1 VDALAQCAFC
11 TERLPRSA
19 RFCPRCGKEASK
31 DAAATAVERRRRPV
45 AAPEA
50 DTDRDPTGDLEP
62 ELPLPPLRL
71 LPGTVLGRH
80 YRIESTLGEGG
91 MGTVY
96 RAQDRVLGRT
106 VAIKCLHSNLA
117 GEPDIC
123 RRFIREAR
131 ILRTFSHA
139 NVVTVHDLIQER
151 YLVGMVME
159 YIEGPTLTQ
168 ELKRWRDHM
177 PLEEIGWLL
186 WDILGAMEEAH
197 ERRIVHRDLKPD
209 NILLRQVGQ
218 RHVPKIVDFGIA
230 KILDG
235 TVYTVSGELLGT
247 CRYISPEQVQRP
259 ALTDHRA
266 DIYALGV
273 TLYEL
278 CTGRAPF
285 HSENHFALMMAHV
298 MEAPPPPS
306 RFRPDLPPA
315 LEELILAALA
325 KNPADRPQSCAE
337 FRARLEEALPGART
351 AASRGTTEPLALPE
365 RIEDESGGHMVLV
378 PAGPFL
384 MGPNRREVALDAF
397 YMDRLPVTNRQF
409 KRFLDVTGY
418 RPEDE
423 SAARFVAHW
432 SGGAIPAGQE
442 DHPVV
447 YVSWEDA
454 CAYATW
460 AGKRLPTEAE
470 WEKAARGVDGRR
482 YPWGPA
488 APDEEH
494 ANFGRKR
501 RGTVAVGSCPAGASP
516 YGIEDL
522 AGNVWEWCEDVD
534 DPEFYLGGPT
544 INPRN
549 GSRGEHRVVRGGSW
563 MYAAE
568 SLRTT
573 ARSSFE
579 PYTRFAGG
587 GFRCVR
593 SV

>member
-19 RFCPRCGKEASK
+19 RFCPRCGKEA
-31 DAAATAVERRRRPV
+31 AATRAERRRTPPR
-45 AAPEA
+45 AAPDS
-50 DTDRDPTGDLEP
+50 DTDRETQAPAEP
-62 ELPLPPLRL
+62 ELPLPPMRL

-96 RAQDRVLGRT
+96 RAHDRVLDRT

-131 ILRTFSHA
+131 ILRTFCHP
-139 NVVTVHDLIQER
+139 NVVTVHDLIQEQ

-159 YIEGPTLTQ
+159 YIEGPTLLQ
-168 ELKRWRDHM
+168 ELRRWRDHM
-177 PLEEIGWLL
+177 PLEEIGRLL
-186 WDILGAMEEAH
+186 WDILTAMEEAH
-197 ERRIVHRDLKPD
+197 RRRIVHRDLKPD
-209 NILLRQVGQ
+209 NVLLRQVGR

-273 TLYEL
+273 TFYEL
-278 CTGRAPF
+278 CTGRTPF
-285 HSENHFALMMAHV
+285 TSDNHFSLMMAHV

-315 LEELILAALA
+315 LEALILAALA

-337 FRARLEEALPGART
+337 FRERLGAALPAART
-351 AASRGTTEPLALPE
+351 AEQHEAPELGTLSE
-365 RIEDESGGHMVLV
+365 RIDAEDGGQMILV
-378 PAGPFL
+378 PAGKFL
-384 MGPNRREVALDAF
+384 FGPQRREVVLDAF

-409 KRFLDVTGY
+409 KRFVDVTGY
-418 RPEDE
+418 RPEDG
-423 SAARFVAHW
+423 SAARFLAHW

-442 DHPVV
+442 DHPVA

-482 YPWGPA
+482 YPWGQA
-488 APDEEH
+488 APDTEH

-501 RGTVAVGSCPAGASP
+501 RGTVPVGSCPAGASP

-534 DPEFYLGGPT
+534 DPEFYLNGPVL
-544 INPRN
+544 NPRN
-549 GSRGEHRVVRGGSW
+549 TVARGQGDHYVVRGGSW

-579 PYTRFAGG
+579 PHTRFAGG